1 MGSAKQRAVA
11 RGKGYTP
18 SADVYAYACRDNRIL
33 LWFKRSEVGLMTIDE
48 TSKTLGMLLGSVDS
62 IRNQTKD
69 QWSSLEQLEG
79 EVGNNKLA
87 LKGVLDAVADLEE
100 QVAKLAPIVVDLKE
114 AKIKAYFFLALIG
127 ASGAG
132 LTLAG
137 DWIGQIIG
145 LWS

>member
-1 MGSAKQRAVA
+1 
-11 RGKGYTP
+11 
-18 SADVYAYACRDNRIL
+18 
-33 LWFKRSEVGLMTIDE
+33 MTIDE

-69 QWSSLEQLEG
+69 QWSNLEQLEG

-100 QVAKLAPIVVDLKE
+100 KVAKLAPIVVDLKE

>member
-1 MGSAKQRAVA
+1 
-11 RGKGYTP
+11 
-18 SADVYAYACRDNRIL
+18 
-33 LWFKRSEVGLMTIDE
+33 MTIDE

-69 QWSSLEQLEG
+69 QWSNLEQLEG

-100 QVAKLAPIVVDLKE
+100 KVAKLAPIVVDLKE

-137 DWIGQIIG
+137 KELLELAG

>member
-62 IRNQTKD
+62 IRNQTAS
-69 QWSSLEQLEG
+69 QWTSLEQLEG
-79 EVGNNKLA
+79 QVGNNKLA
-87 LKGVLDAVADLEE
+87 LKGISDAVADLEE
-100 QVAKLAPIVVDLKE
+100 QVAKLAPIVTGLQEFKLKSL
-114 AKIKAYFFLALIG
+114 FLLTLIG

-137 DWIGQIIG
+137 KELLELAG